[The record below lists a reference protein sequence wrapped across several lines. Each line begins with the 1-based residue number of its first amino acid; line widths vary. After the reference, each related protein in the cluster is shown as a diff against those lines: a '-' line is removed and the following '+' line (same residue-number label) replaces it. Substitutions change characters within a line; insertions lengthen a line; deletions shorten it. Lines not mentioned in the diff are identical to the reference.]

1 LDSFGSGEND
11 VRDPR
16 NAKKKKHTNAED
28 LELHA
33 APIEFPL
40 EWNTPMYRLAV
51 DQLAKEK
58 KVTLRTAA
66 LMRGIGCVK
75 EAKHLRGV
83 FP

>member
-1 LDSFGSGEND
+1 